1 MSGIQ
6 KIKVTVDIF
15 DMNATVHAFKV
26 FGCPH
31 VCVYSFKE
39 VVKGN

>member
-6 KIKVTVDIF
+6 KIRVRYIYN
-15 DMNATVHAFKV
+15 MNATVHAFKV